1 MSTID
6 TLRRAEARLREKAGK
21 ATGGPWTTQWYE
33 HYVHIY
39 APNRILSERCPYPY
53 TDAEDEHGWDAD
65 YMALMHPP
73 VAVALADWLGAEIED
88 LAAFLALNPEQ
99 ADATPLPTTA
109 AALALARAV
118 LREEG

>member
-6 TLRRAEARLREKAGK
+6 TLRRAAALLRERAGK
-21 ATGGPWTTQWYE
+21 ATDGPWTTQWYE

-73 VAVALADWLGAEIED
+73 VALALADWLDAE
-88 LAAFLALNPEQ
+88 
-99 ADATPLPTTA
+99 ADYLGRAYGDRDYSMVMPDT
-109 AALALARAV
+109 LALARAV